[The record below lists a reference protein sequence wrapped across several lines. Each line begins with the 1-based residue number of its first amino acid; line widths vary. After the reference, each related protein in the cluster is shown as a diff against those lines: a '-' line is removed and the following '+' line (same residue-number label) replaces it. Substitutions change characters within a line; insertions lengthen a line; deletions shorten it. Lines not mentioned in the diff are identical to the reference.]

1 MKKINWKF
9 WRKPKEVESPKN
21 EVVTIPTSWMR
32 YILAVLPDANEY
44 YVKGTVNINPIP
56 FDVVRQEPLAGQYM
70 TSPYPRVEAKAET
83 NSVLFI
89 FHEFKKEV
97 RITLVRSVET
107 ISYGGQEATVETY
120 LWDLS
125 GMRVIGNAGWSAM
138 CRSIS
143 DRAKFTSSYLID
155 RNPED
160 GSNGIVPQ
168 SPRGK
173 DEGMNFKY
181 KQPFYDQD
189 IEDRSES
196 ATFCRE
202 GEMPEMKEGK
212 TD

>member
-9 WRKPKEVESPKN
+9 WRKSKEVDQPKK
-21 EVVTIPTSWMR
+21 EMVTIPTSWMR

-56 FDVVRQEPLAGQYM
+56 FDVVRQEPLAGQ
-70 TSPYPRVEAKAET
+70 TVVSPHPRVESKAEP
-83 NSVLFI
+83 NSVLFL

-97 RITLVRSVET
+97 RIPLARSIET
-107 ISYGGQEATVETY
+107 VSYGGQEAEVETY

-125 GMRVIGNAGWSAM
+125 GIRVIGNAGWSAM
-138 CRSIS
+138 CRFIS
-143 DRAKFTSSYLID
+143 DRARFSSNYLID
-155 RNPED
+155 LKPED

-181 KQPFYDQD
+181 KHPFYDQD
-189 IEDRSES
+189 IEERSES
-196 ATFCRE
+196 ATFVQE
-202 GEMPEMKEGK
+202 GELPEEKEGK